1 MIERDAKQIAF
12 EKLSKIDNVRIVN
25 FDECKRLGFNPVF
38 ELWEI
43 DTEVSVND
51 NLFPITIYLYFST
64 CFPAEIP
71 KVYLSTETYKKVK
84 YIPHV
89 DNKKLVCTFDNEVIQ
104 VNQEDPF
111 GIINEC
117 INRAKKILLDGLH
130 KVNLDD
136 FITEFKAYWEETYE
150 NEIKPKHILSLIN
163 KFDEEDDLKLVCLDN
178 PLKGYKYILH
188 KDDKTS
194 ITFKDFLAE
203 YGIKYKEVNAF
214 HLNDFPLSEPPFNF
228 SNKKI
233 LEIVSNYSN
242 SQLAHF
248 KAFINKNQYP
258 KLIVTKKIINE
269 NNYIFGWF
277 HGFLNTNRKGFRTGS
292 ISPLH
297 VFNTFQAND
306 YVERISTETFTHN
319 RLENRTSGEIEIHK
333 INFAL
338 AGLGSIGSNLL
349 YFLNSYNL
357 PSFRLIDDDFLKI
370 ENINRHFLGFSYI
383 NQFKTLALKDFL
395 KTSNPIQD
403 IQTMEF
409 SIIKVI
415 TDAPDFVNSSDY
427 LFSCIGNFNIESWLF
442 NALRTQVIKIPV
454 FFIWVE
460 PYLVGGHCLYLH
472 PSDPVFEKYFMDG
485 LFVNNVIPNDVY
497 NNIEIQFT
505 KREAGCQTTYIPYS
519 SANVISFLS
528 QLFPSICSIIESKSE
543 KSTSFTWVGNIEKLK
558 QLGMPKSKF
567 AEDIN
572 AGQLI
577 QTTL

>member
-12 EKLSKIDNVRIVN
+12 EKLSKIDNVRIVS

-38 ELWEI
+38 DLWEI

-51 NLFPITIYLYFST
+51 YLFPITIYLYFST

-71 KVYLSTETYKKVK
+71 KVYLSTETYNKVK

-117 INRAKKILLDGLH
+117 INRAKSILLDGLH

-150 NEIKPKHILSLIN
+150 NELKPKHILSLID
-163 KFDEEDDLKLVCLDN
+163 KLDEEDDLKLVCLDN

-194 ITFKDFLAE
+194 ITFKDFLTE
-203 YGIKYKEVNAF
+203 FGIKYKEVNAF
-214 HLNDFPLSEPPFNF
+214 QLNDFPLSEPPFNF

-242 SQLAHF
+242 SQLAQF
-248 KAFINKNQYP
+248 KTFINKNQYP

-269 NNYIFGWF
+269 NYFIFGWF
-277 HGFLNTNRKGFRTGS
+277 HGFLNTNRKGFRPGI

-306 YVERISTETFTHN
+306 YVERISTETFTPN
-319 RLENRTSGEIEIHK
+319 RLENRTAGEIGMQNF
-333 INFAL
+333 NFAI
-338 AGLGSIGSNLL
+338 AGIGSIGSNLL
-349 YFLNSYNL
+349 FFLNSFNL
-357 PSFRLIDDDFLKI
+357 PSFTLIDDDFLKI

-383 NQFKTLALKDFL
+383 NQFKTLALKEFL
-395 KTSNPIQD
+395 KTSNPIQK
-403 IQTMEF
+403 IQTKET
-409 SIIKVI
+409 SIIQVV
-415 TDAPDFVNSSDY
+415 TDEPDFINSCDY
-427 LFSCIGNFNIESWLF
+427 LFSCIGNFNVESWLLT
-442 NALRTQVIKIPV
+442 ALKNQILKIPV

-460 PYLVGGHCLYLH
+460 PYLVGGHCLYIH
-472 PSDPVFEKYFMDG
+472 PNDLTFEKYFEDG
-485 LFVNNVIPNDVY
+485 LFVNNIISNDVY
-497 NNIEIQFT
+497 NNMEIQFT
-505 KREAGCQTTYIPYS
+505 KREAGCQTTFIPYS

-528 QLFPSICSIIESKSE
+528 RLFPHICSIIEGKSQV
-543 KSTSFTWVGNIEKLK
+543 STSFSWVGDIEKLK
-558 QLGMPKSKF
+558 QMGVSKSKF
-567 AEDIN
+567 AVNVES
-572 AGQLI
+572 GQLI
-577 QTTL
+577 NVSL

>member
-1 MIERDAKQIAF
+1 MLEKDAKQIAF
-12 EKLSKIDNVRIVN
+12 EKLSKIDNVRIISS
-25 FDECKRLGFNPVF
+25 DECKKLGFDPVF
-38 ELWEI
+38 DLWEVV
-43 DTEVSVND
+43 TEISVNEH
-51 NLFPITIYLYFST
+51 LFPITIYLYFST

-71 KVYLSTETYKKVK
+71 KVYLSTETYNKVK

-104 VNQEDPF
+104 VNQADPF

-117 INRAKKILLDGLH
+117 INRAKSILLAGLH
-130 KVNLDD
+130 KVNLAD
-136 FITEFKAYWEETYE
+136 FITEFKAYWEESYD
-150 NEIKPKHILSLIN
+150 NETKPKHIISLID
-163 KFDEEDDLKLVCLDN
+163 KLDEEDELKLVCLDKA
-178 PLKGYKYILH
+178 LKDYKYILH
-188 KDDKTS
+188 KDDKIS
-194 ITFKDFLAE
+194 LIFKDFLTE
-203 YGIKYKEVNAF
+203 YGIKFKEVNAF
-214 HLNDFPLSEPPFNF
+214 QLNDFPLYEPPFNF
-228 SNKKI
+228 SNRKI
-233 LEIVSNYSN
+233 LEILSSYSN
-242 SQLAHF
+242 SQLEQF
-248 KAFINKNQYP
+248 KLFINKNQYP

-277 HGFLNTNRKGFRTGS
+277 HRFLNTNKKGFRDGS

-319 RLENRTSGEIEIHK
+319 RLENRTTGEIESQI
-333 INFAL
+333 INFAV

-349 YFLNSYNL
+349 YFLNSFNL

-383 NQFKTLALKDFL
+383 NQFKTLALKNFL

-403 IQTMEF
+403 IQTKEI

-415 TDAPDFVNSSDY
+415 TDDPNFVNSCDY

-442 NALRTQVIKIPV
+442 NAIGNKLIKIPV

-472 PSDPVFEKYFMDG
+472 PNDPKIEKYFEDG
-485 LFVNNVIPNDVY
+485 LFVNNIISNNVY
-497 NNIEIQFT
+497 NSMEIQFT
-505 KREAGCQTTYIPYS
+505 KREAGCQTTFTPYS

-528 QLFPSICSIIESKSE
+528 QLFPSICSLIESKTE
-543 KSTSFTWVGNIEKLK
+543 KSTSFTWVGNIEKIK
-558 QLGMPKSKF
+558 QLGVPISKF
-567 AEDIN
+567 AENSN

-577 QTTL
+577 QATL